1 MNLITTNQYE
11 TMTSKELYD
20 IVCLARVEH
29 GESQPRMNDFHA
41 RIADELEGDHYESFV
56 VQNMNKTET
65 KLFRLTIDQ
74 CTLVGMRESKA
85 VRRSVLAKLKK
96 MEVNQVPKPMTTLE
110 MIAGMA
116 TSMVEV
122 ERNQAEQ
129 AKALQNLSA
138 EVEEIRE
145 STTIWDQRPSNAE
158 GITALRNRI
167 NSIYGIPKWAIDEAL
182 RSAYGPRPAGSVRN
196 THESAN
202 GSTYVVYWISDVTRM
217 FDRIAKEAER
227 VTATLVEHPVV
238 SKRFKLL

>member
-1 MNLITTNQYE
+1 MNLITTNTSA
-11 TMTSKELYD
+11 TMSSREIAELTEKRHD
-20 IVCLARVEH
+20 NVTQLIRRL
-29 GESQPRMNDFHA
+29 
-41 RIADELEGDHYESFV
+41 IADQILTPEIQELDYEHRGNTYKQFHLNKRDSLVVVARLSPEFTAAVVDRWQELEAS
-56 VQNMNKTET
+56 QT
-65 KLFRLTIDQ
+65 
-74 CTLVGMRESKA
+74 
-85 VRRSVLAKLKK
+85 
-96 MEVNQVPKPMTTLE
+96 PKPMTTLE

-122 ERNQAEQ
+122 ERNQAAQ
-129 AKALQNLSA
+129 AKALANLSA

-145 STTIWDQRPSNAE
+145 STTIWDQRPANAE

-227 VTATLVEHPVV
+227 VTTTLVEHPMV

>member
-1 MNLITTNQYE
+1 MNLITTNPSATMSSREIAELTGKQHKHVRRDIAKMLDELGYAPDGLVHPWTDPQNGQTYE
-11 TMTSKELYD
+11 EFRIDRRLTD
-20 IVCLARVEH
+20 CLLTGYSAK
-29 GESQPRMNDFHA
+29 A
-41 RIADELEGDHYESFV
+41 RIKVIDRWHELEAS
-56 VQNMNKTET
+56 QT
-65 KLFRLTIDQ
+65 
-74 CTLVGMRESKA
+74 
-85 VRRSVLAKLKK
+85 
-96 MEVNQVPKPMTTLE
+96 PKPMTTLE

-122 ERNQAEQ
+122 ERNQAAQ
-129 AKALQNLSA
+129 AKALANLSA

-145 STTIWDQRPSNAE
+145 STTIWDQRPANAE

-167 NSIYGIPKWAIDEAL
+167 NSIYGMPKWAIDEAL

-202 GSTYVVYWISDVTRM
+202 GGTYVVYWISDVTRM

-227 VTATLVEHPVV
+227 VTATLVEHPMV